1 MTESRNQGVPLNQ
14 GNRKIII
21 GSKHMGLPDIAIN
34 GNASNFNTIQPKSRN
49 PGHAR
54 AASMLENY
62 SSKNMGNHQGMQ
74 NNLMMTPG
82 LKHKLSQGSL
92 DSNQGSLVKLH
103 RNESRSPEKFGGSQ
117 AINFGYMDMNTANG
131 IQDIH
136 ISDITRTD
144 KKRFKS

>member
-82 LKHKLSQGSL
+82 LKHKLS
-92 DSNQGSLVKLH
+92 
-103 RNESRSPEKFGGSQ
+103 
-117 AINFGYMDMNTANG
+117 
-131 IQDIH
+131 
-136 ISDITRTD
+136 
-144 KKRFKS
+144 